1 MRGFVT
7 SDTILLRI
15 LAGFTTSTAPP
26 LREATHPSGSMI
38 QKKQDDDGKM
48 RGVYHGIG
56 GRDGKNVWKDPRVG
70 SICLLCGDRKQLKT
84 NCVSRTLLKAPAT
97 QPPRPTD
104 ALRDPTLEVAR
115 VKCVYQ
121 DCASHLKPAP
131 NLVVLDRASD
141 DSLNRRYT
149 CLACK
154 RQWE

>member
-1 MRGFVT
+1 MGSRAEA
-7 SDTILLRI
+7 
-15 LAGFTTSTAPP
+15 AGQKQAEVGVEIPGP
-26 LREATHPSGSMI
+26 YVCGECGSMI

-56 GRDGKNVWKDPRVG
+56 GRDGKNVWKDPRIV

-97 QPPRPTD
+97 QPPRPAD

-141 DSLNRRYT
+141 DSLKRRYT